1 MNAFLQ
7 FSENN
12 LWGELWPEITL
23 ALGAVF
29 VLLVDLFSR
38 NKNGS
43 KYLRNLC
50 CSFQAVL
57 LICHLLD
64 YLLFNHTFDRSSF
77 SGMLRHGF
85 QGDVIRTFFYFLFC
99 FYYRKSLFNDQ

>member
-29 VLLVDLFSR
+29 VLLVDLF
-38 NKNGS
+38 
-43 KYLRNLC
+43 
-50 CSFQAVL
+50 
-57 LICHLLD
+57 
-64 YLLFNHTFDRSSF
+64 
-77 SGMLRHGF
+77 
-85 QGDVIRTFFYFLFC
+85 
-99 FYYRKSLFNDQ
+99 

>member
-1 MNAFLQ
+1 MNSFLQ

-29 VLLVDLFSR
+29 VLLVDLFSK

-43 KYLRNLC
+43 KNICGIFAVL
-50 CSFQAVL
+50 FQAVPA
-57 LICHLLD
+57 
-64 YLLFNHTFDRSSF
+64 NSTTFLSAVD
-77 SGMLRHGF
+77 
-85 QGDVIRTFFYFLFC
+85 
-99 FYYRKSLFNDQ
+99 